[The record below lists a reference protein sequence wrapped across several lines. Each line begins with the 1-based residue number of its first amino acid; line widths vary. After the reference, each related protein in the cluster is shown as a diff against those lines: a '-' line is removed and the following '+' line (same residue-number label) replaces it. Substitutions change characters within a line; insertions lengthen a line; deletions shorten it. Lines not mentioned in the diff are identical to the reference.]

1 MLVSIIIT
9 NYNYGKYLHRC
20 IRSCLNQTLPV
31 SQFKSFWLMIFQM
44 TTQIKLL
51 TNTKL
56 YLISKLLKIKKLRS
70 FKSSNNAIKVAKGKY
85 VVRVDSDDFVTNE
98 FINILSYYLKENP
111 SYLGVSSDYY
121 LVNDDGKKLSK
132 VSSKLKPVSCG
143 ILYNKNKLLKSGLY
157 NPKFKHRE
165 EEELRYRLGKKYK
178 ILHTNLALYRYRM
191 ARSNKTKSNDYINIF
206 KKKINSLKKTKLL
219 QEYGKEK
226 ITKKYFDSNSCQRK
240 IKRLKNKIFILSK
253 VNQ

>member
-31 SQFKSFWLMIFQM
+31 SQFEVILVDDFSNDGSDKIAP
-44 TTQIKLL
+44 

-56 YLISKLLKIKKLRS
+56 YLISKLLKIKNLGVS
-70 FKSSNNAIKVAKGKY
+70 KSSNNAIKVAKGKY

-121 LVNDDGKKLSK
+121 LVNDDGKN
-132 VSSKLKPVSCG
+132 
-143 ILYNKNKLLKSGLY
+143 YQ
-157 NPKFKHRE
+157 KFHQ
-165 EEELRYRLGKKYK
+165 
-178 ILHTNLALYRYRM
+178 N
-191 ARSNKTKSNDYINIF
+191 
-206 KKKINSLKKTKLL
+206 
-219 QEYGKEK
+219 
-226 ITKKYFDSNSCQRK
+226 
-240 IKRLKNKIFILSK
+240 
-253 VNQ
+253 